1 MLKRIGILLTLLVA
15 LVLTRGVQAQPAA
28 PQHSDPVWQA
38 SYWNNKTLSGAA
50 ALTRTDAAI
59 DFDWGNG
66 SPGTGVN
73 ADQFSARWTRYID
86 VTPGTYRFT
95 ATSDDGIRVWVN
107 SEQIINDWSDHA
119 VHTVSVDKYL
129 SAGHHLITV
138 EYYESTGGAV
148 AKFSW
153 AAWRGEYFNNN
164 NLSGSPAI
172 VREDPTVDFNW
183 GTASPIPGT
192 LNSDNFSVRWTRT
205 LNLPAGNYRFSVTV
219 DDGVRLWV
227 NNHLLVD
234 KWQVQAVTTYTGDIY
249 LPGGNVPIKMEYYE
263 ATGQA
268 VARLSWT
275 TTSGGTGGTPP
286 PTGTVIVD
294 NGGTGFTTGGAT
306 SSWRTAN
313 EGYNGSLLWTKNNR
327 VEQSNFNWAKWSP
340 AVVSGGRY
348 EVFVYVPYR
357 YTTTASAKYLV
368 SHQGG
373 VTTRTVNQS
382 LYNNE
387 WVSLGTYTFNG
398 NSNDYVYLSDITGET
413 YVSRIIGFDAMK
425 WEPR

>member
-1 MLKRIGILLTLLVA
+1 MFKRIGILLTLLLT
-15 LVLTRGVQAQPAA
+15 LVLTSVVQAQPAA
-28 PQHSDPVWQA
+28 PEHSDPVWQA
-38 SYWNNKTLSGAA
+38 SYWNNKTLTGAA
-50 ALTRTDAAI
+50 ALTRTDANI
-59 DFDWGNG
+59 DFNWANG

-95 ATSDDGIRVWVN
+95 AVSDDGMRVWID

-119 VHTVSVDKYL
+119 VHTVAVDKYL
-129 SAGHHLITV
+129 GAGHHLITV
-138 EYYESTGGAV
+138 EYYENTGGAV

-153 AAWRGEYFNNN
+153 AAWHGEYFNNTT
-164 NLSGSPAI
+164 LSGTPTAL
-172 VREDPTVDFNW
+172 REDPTVDFNW

-192 LNSDNFSVRWTRT
+192 INSDNFSVRWTRT
-205 LNLPAGNYRFSVTV
+205 LNLTAGNYRFSVTV

-234 KWQVQAVTTYTGDIY
+234 KWQIQAVTTYTGDIY
-249 LPGGNVPIKMEYYE
+249 LAGGDVPVKIEYYDG
-263 ATGQA
+263 TGQA
-268 VARLSWT
+268 VMRLSWT
-275 TTSGGTGGTPP
+275 TISGGGGGSTPP
-286 PTGTVIVD
+286 PGTIIVD
-294 NGGTGFTTGGAT
+294 NTDTGFSKGGSST
-306 SSWRTAN
+306 SWRSATT
-313 EGYNGSLLWTKNNR
+313 GYNGSMLWTKNNK
-327 VEQSNFNWAKWSP
+327 VEQANFNWAKWSP
-340 AVVSGGRY
+340 ALTAGGRY
-348 EVFVYVPYR
+348 EVFVYMPYW
-357 YTTTASAKYLV
+357 YTTTASASYV
-368 SHQGG
+368 ISYQGG
-373 VTTRTVNQS
+373 VATRTVNQS